1 MTIDLKYSLIFVF
14 KEHNKI
20 ETFETKKHDY
30 FKELIYFYYQYKQ
43 LKMQKYIIFQENIL
57 MKYMKKH

>member
-30 FKELIYFYYQYKQ
+30 FKELIYFYYLSSFTKD
-43 LKMQKYIIFQENIL
+43 MI
-57 MKYMKKH
+57 